1 MIAEAE
7 RVCRLGEARLR
18 NGMQGVYIRDKHL
31 ILLDTRLRGVQLRC
45 VLAHEISHAR
55 HMDAGCRVDK
65 WAERRADQEAA
76 MMLIDPMEYA
86 YAEAVYEGNVMGM
99 ARELNVLP
107 WVIEAYRER
116 LHDDPTLAML

>member
-1 MIAEAE
+1 MHGGLQGAY
-7 RVCRLGEARLR
+7 LPQ
-18 NGMQGVYIRDKHL
+18 QGV
-31 ILLDTRLRGVQLRC
+31 ILLDHRLSGVQRRC

-65 WAERRADQEAA
+65 WVERRADQEAA
-76 MMLIDPMEYA
+76 KMLIDPMDYA

-107 WVIEAYRER
+107 WVISAYREW
-116 LHDDPTLAML
+116 LHDNPYLVMQ